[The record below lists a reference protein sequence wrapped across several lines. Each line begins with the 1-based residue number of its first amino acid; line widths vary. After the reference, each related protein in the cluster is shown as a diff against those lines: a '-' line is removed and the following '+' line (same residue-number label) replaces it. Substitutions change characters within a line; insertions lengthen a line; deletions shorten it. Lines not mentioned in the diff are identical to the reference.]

1 MEILLVFGIILAA
14 VLLFAWDRLP
24 VDLVALL
31 VLSTLMLTGL
41 VTPAEGVSGFSN
53 PATITVLAMLILSG
67 GLNATG
73 ALDAVGRW
81 LVRRAGASEP
91 RLVLALMLVIGAL
104 SSVINN
110 TAAVAVFLPLVVGI
124 ARKQKLS
131 ASRLL
136 IPLSFASM
144 FGGVNTLIG
153 TSTNLVVSAVAADHG
168 LGAFR
173 MFEFLPLGL
182 VLSGVGIAY
191 LLTAGRRLLPARR
204 SEQSFTEDYRIR
216 EYLTELRVVE
226 GSPLVGQTA
235 QANVLAERFEIDIL
249 EILRGDRRVWWTAN
263 PAIEAGDLLLV
274 RARADDLLQVKTVK
288 GVEVVPEAKFG
299 DPDLAAEEMVL
310 AEVVVGTNARVIGRT
325 LKSFGFHRR
334 FGVMV
339 LAIAQ
344 RGRTVRAK
352 LGDVRLR
359 FGDTLLALGPREAFR
374 HLVADPDF
382 LVLEEVERPILRAGR
397 APAALAITGA
407 VVILAALEVVPI
419 LVGAVAGATLMVVT
433 RCLTMEEAY
442 QAVDWKTIFL
452 LAGVIPLGIA
462 MERTGAAEAL
472 VAGGLGAVGGWGPT
486 AALAGLYLLTATLT
500 SFMSNNATAI
510 LLAPIAISTA
520 AGLAVSPKPLLM
532 AVTFAASASFATP
545 VGYQTNVLIYGP
557 GGYRY
562 LDFTRVGLPLTLLF
576 WVLASLLIPVFW
588 PF

>member
-1 MEILLVFGIILAA
+1 MEIVLVFGIILAA

-53 PATITVLAMLILSG
+53 PATITVLAMLILSA

-153 TSTNLVVSAVAADHG
+153 TSTNLVVSAVAADYG

-182 VLSGVGIAY
+182 ILSGAGIAY
-191 LLTAGRRLLPARR
+191 LLTAGRWLLPARR

-216 EYLTELRVVE
+216 EYLTELRVLE

-235 QANVLAERFEIDIL
+235 QANVLAERFEIDVL
-249 EILRGDRRVWWTAN
+249 EILHGKRRVWWTAN
-263 PAIEAGDLLLV
+263 LAIEAGDLLLV
-274 RARADDLLQVKTVK
+274 RARAEDLLQVKTVK
-288 GVEVVPEAKFG
+288 GVEIVPEAKFG

-310 AEVVVGTNARVIGRT
+310 AEVVVGTNARIIGRT

-352 LGDVRLR
+352 LGDVRPR
-359 FGDTLLALGPREAFR
+359 FGDTLLVLGPREALR

-382 LVLEEVERPILRAGR
+382 LILEEVERPILRAGR
-397 APAALAITGA
+397 APVALGITGA
-407 VVILAALEVVPI
+407 VVLLAALEVVPI

-433 RCLTMEEAY
+433 RCLTMEEVY

-472 VAGGLGAVGGWGPT
+472 VARVLAGVEAWGPT

-510 LLAPIAISTA
+510 LLAPIAISAA
-520 AGLAVSPKPLLM
+520 AGLGISPKPLLM
-532 AVTFAASASFATP
+532 AVTFAASSSFATP
-545 VGYQTNVLIYGP
+545 VGYQTNTLVYGP